1 LIVDYAARVEA
12 GDVLNATADTAG
24 AQRAAEIQHDALL
37 IASAIVAFA
46 GLLIAGQ
53 AFGRFLT
60 RRPSDSSTLSSIGM
74 TTGQRTV
81 ASWLPGLAAAGVGA
95 LFVIPIA
102 VALSPLLP
110 RGVARRADPDVG
122 FHTDLMVI
130 GPGVAATFAIGAASA
145 LIAAGLW
152 SGRSTATGSVASI
165 SAISAA
171 ARHLHLSPAPT
182 MGSRFAL
189 EPGHGPR
196 RAPVI
201 PMLVGAS
208 AAIAIL
214 VGALVV
220 THSLDGLLSTP
231 ARYGATWDL
240 QVTGGDRTIE
250 IGEQIADDDR
260 VDGVA
265 LAVSGELGVGANG
278 GEAELGFAIGMSS
291 IKGSVDPVIL
301 DGRAPVGQ
309 NEALLGTD
317 TMASLGV
324 GLGDEVVVSGP
335 LGERTMVV
343 VGRTIV
349 PVLGSQRTDSG
360 IVVPLQTMVDLGG
373 TETVAD
379 IDVQPAAFV
388 NVAAG
393 ENVEAVGRDV
403 EATGAA
409 LDGPFRQSGVSVLD
423 EVRVVP
429 LYVAAF
435 TAMLG
440 ALAVFHALVVTA
452 RRRRIDLATMR
463 ALGYRPRQAASVI
476 SWQGGVAAA
485 AALVIGVPVGLV
497 GGRFLWQSIATSN
510 NVRTVIETPWPLIT
524 LVALASILGA
534 SFLLAALPAWTAG
547 RRRPATDLRAE

>member
-1 LIVDYAARVEA
+1 MSGATLWARSEIRRGWWSLLMVALLVAIAGGAVTAGVAGARRAGASVDRFVSESSPSSVAIFSREPLEESLISDLDNDPRVTGRYVTRIVAATPVGIPPGLGGVTVAFADEFWGARANPRLVEGRYPVGPDEIAMSEAATGRGVEVGDTIQMHLIDAAEATRCFGGGDCVTEPAGEVTVTGTIRLSSDLAPGPFSDEAGWIAPMAFVDARGEDRVTFGTVTDLFLAPGVDADTLIVDYAARVEA

-291 IKGSVDPVIL
+291 IKGRST
-301 DGRAPVGQ
+301 R
-309 NEALLGTD
+309 
-317 TMASLGV
+317 
-324 GLGDEVVVSGP
+324 
-335 LGERTMVV
+335 
-343 VGRTIV
+343 
-349 PVLGSQRTDSG
+349 
-360 IVVPLQTMVDLGG
+360 
-373 TETVAD
+373 
-379 IDVQPAAFV
+379 
-388 NVAAG
+388 
-393 ENVEAVGRDV
+393 
-403 EATGAA
+403 
-409 LDGPFRQSGVSVLD
+409 
-423 EVRVVP
+423 
-429 LYVAAF
+429 
-435 TAMLG
+435 
-440 ALAVFHALVVTA
+440 
-452 RRRRIDLATMR
+452 
-463 ALGYRPRQAASVI
+463 
-476 SWQGGVAAA
+476 
-485 AALVIGVPVGLV
+485 
-497 GGRFLWQSIATSN
+497 
-510 NVRTVIETPWPLIT
+510 
-524 LVALASILGA
+524 
-534 SFLLAALPAWTAG
+534 
-547 RRRPATDLRAE
+547 

>member
-1 LIVDYAARVEA
+1 
-12 GDVLNATADTAG
+12 
-24 AQRAAEIQHDALL
+24 
-37 IASAIVAFA
+37 
-46 GLLIAGQ
+46 
-53 AFGRFLT
+53 
-60 RRPSDSSTLSSIGM
+60 M
-74 TTGQRTV
+74 
-81 ASWLPGLAAAGVGA
+81 
-95 LFVIPIA
+95 
-102 VALSPLLP
+102 
-110 RGVARRADPDVG
+110 ARRADPDVG
-122 FHTDLMVI
+122 FHADLAVLV
-130 GPGVAATFAIGAASA
+130 PGMAVTFAVGAASA
-145 LIAAGLW
+145 LIAATLW
-152 SGRSTATGSVASI
+152 AGRSTTASSVTSI
-165 SAISAA
+165 SAIASAT
-171 ARHLHLSPAPT
+171 RRLHLSPAPT

-189 EPGHGPR
+189 EPGHGSR

-201 PMLVGAS
+201 PMLIGAS
-208 AAIAIL
+208 AAVAIL

-220 THSLDGLLSTP
+220 TQSLDGLLSTP

-240 QVTGGDRTIE
+240 QVSGGDRTIE
-250 IGEQIADDDR
+250 IGQQIADDDR

-278 GEAELGFAIGMSS
+278 EETGLGFAIGMSS

-309 NEALLGTD
+309 NEALLGTN
-317 TMASLGV
+317 TMASLRV

-335 LGERTMVV
+335 LGEQTMVV

-349 PVLGSQRTDSG
+349 PVLGSERTDSG
-360 IVVPLQTMVDLGG
+360 VVVPLKTMLDLGG

-388 NVAAG
+388 TVAAG
-393 ENVEAVGRDV
+393 EDVEAVGREV
-403 EATGAA
+403 EATGAK

-435 TAMLG
+435 TALLG

-476 SWQGGVAAA
+476 SWQGVGRSGGARDRCSPRAHRRQ
-485 AALVIGVPVGLV
+485 VP
-497 GGRFLWQSIATSN
+497 
-510 NVRTVIETPWPLIT
+510 
-524 LVALASILGA
+524 LAVHCGQQQRSKRHRRSLG
-534 SFLLAALPAWTAG
+534 SD
-547 RRRPATDLRAE
+547 RRRRRLRSSPAPRSSSLHCRPGPRADGARRAT